1 MKKIIIL
8 IFTILI
14 LAIFAGCPSPYDSSV
29 SDSLYGK
36 NTLPADSKYDIA
48 RSSGSEFTFET
59 LFPVRVKLDVTL
71 YGLDSE
77 GTLLSD
83 PLPPDSAEIN
93 VTLIDKRGAAIYS
106 GKASSSGSLLT
117 TVYLPSA
124 PEDVTLKLQAAGF
137 EDRQVVIS
145 NMVRYREI
153 NRTMAMKKYVSGS
166 RSALR
171 SLPFSDPYPD
181 PVLNVPE
188 ITIAFED
195 LFGNARAG
203 DADYNDFIASYTI
216 SETMD
221 DATGFVKEI
230 HVEARAVRK
239 WAGYDHL
246 FGIRI
251 DSFEGT
257 ADISGTYIDSSGASV
272 PFTASGSTGP
282 LEIVLFERSTKAV
295 GKTAAFTIEFQ
306 TLQITEPEQ
315 AGVTGAALLSRPPYN
330 PYIYVYNTK
339 KDIHLID
346 REPLSDSQNL
356 DPDDRFV
363 DGEGFPWALLV
374 PSAWESP
381 AEGQRI
387 EVAYPRFE
395 NWRLSDGDLHG
406 DWYNYP
412 GEPYVEDPDP
422 PLATAE
428 MVFSSNRDG
437 DYEIYSL
444 DPDTGTTVKLTDN
457 SYTDKHPALSRDGTK
472 IVFVSDQQIYT
483 MNSDGSNM
491 SSALAVLTGINDGNP
506 SWNDDGTMIAYDN
519 GYDIYV
525 MNSDGTNKKNL
536 TNTASYNEIR
546 PSWRSGSGKIVYER
560 SSDIYETDNEG
571 TYHTKLTTAAFVIEG
586 DPCLSPDGTKI
597 VFTRKTTGYYSI
609 YTMKLDATDLINV
622 QTDVSADITS
632 PAWSADGLRIAYVRS
647 NAVYS
652 KNADGTGDE
661 KLLTDN
667 GQDPSW

>member
-29 SDSLYGK
+29 SDSLYDK

-93 VTLIDKRGAAIYS
+93 VSLIDKRGAAIYS

-257 ADISGTYIDSSGASV
+257 ADISGTYINGSGSSV
-272 PFTASGSTGP
+272 PFTPSGSTGP

-295 GKTAAFTIEFQ
+295 GKE
-306 TLQITEPEQ
+306 L
-315 AGVTGAALLSRPPYN
+315 
-330 PYIYVYNTK
+330 
-339 KDIHLID
+339 
-346 REPLSDSQNL
+346 PL
-356 DPDDRFV
+356 P
-363 DGEGFPWALLV
+363 
-374 PSAWESP
+374 
-381 AEGQRI
+381 
-387 EVAYPRFE
+387 
-395 NWRLSDGDLHG
+395 
-406 DWYNYP
+406 
-412 GEPYVEDPDP
+412 
-422 PLATAE
+422 
-428 MVFSSNRDG
+428 
-437 DYEIYSL
+437 
-444 DPDTGTTVKLTDN
+444 
-457 SYTDKHPALSRDGTK
+457 
-472 IVFVSDQQIYT
+472 
-483 MNSDGSNM
+483 
-491 SSALAVLTGINDGNP
+491 
-506 SWNDDGTMIAYDN
+506 
-519 GYDIYV
+519 
-525 MNSDGTNKKNL
+525 
-536 TNTASYNEIR
+536 
-546 PSWRSGSGKIVYER
+546 
-560 SSDIYETDNEG
+560 
-571 TYHTKLTTAAFVIEG
+571 
-586 DPCLSPDGTKI
+586 
-597 VFTRKTTGYYSI
+597 
-609 YTMKLDATDLINV
+609 
-622 QTDVSADITS
+622 
-632 PAWSADGLRIAYVRS
+632 
-647 NAVYS
+647 
-652 KNADGTGDE
+652 
-661 KLLTDN
+661 
-667 GQDPSW
+667 